1 MCTVIGPEEA
11 LGEADFAL
19 KEITNLLTREEW
31 VWSLGMRTAY
41 GEEGVSLGLELSG
54 RQREELPE
62 KE

>member
-19 KEITNLLTREEW
+19 KEITNLLTQEEW
-31 VWSLGMRTAY
+31 GWSLGMRTAY

-54 RQREELPE
+54 R
-62 KE
+62 